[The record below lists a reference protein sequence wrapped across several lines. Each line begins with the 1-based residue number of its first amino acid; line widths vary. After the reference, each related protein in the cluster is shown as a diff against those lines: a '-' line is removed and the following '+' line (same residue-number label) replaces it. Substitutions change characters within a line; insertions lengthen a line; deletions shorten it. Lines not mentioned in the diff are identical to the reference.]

1 MIARQVLAA
10 LLLAAIAGCGPSRP
24 PRDLLHQVS
33 LPDLARATDRV
44 QAQLRAQYASLTEKR
59 QTPATPPAELATAF
73 GEMGRLFMA
82 AEYRH
87 AAEACL
93 SNAQMLAPSDA
104 RWPYYLGHLH
114 KARGDAVKSA
124 AAFEQAR
131 ALSPDDQATLVWLG
145 NAYLDQGRPE
155 AAEPLFTHALS
166 RDPRS
171 VAALF
176 GLGRAALA
184 RADYTQ
190 AAQQLERALSLD
202 PRAAVLQ
209 YPLAMAYRGLGE
221 TDKADAHMRARG
233 PGEIRPPD
241 PLMLDLESLLES
253 PVAYEVRG
261 ARALDERDWK
271 RAAAFFRKGIELAP
285 AEPSMH
291 HKLGTALYMDGD
303 APAAAAEFEQ
313 ALRLSPHFAKAH
325 YSLGIMHGASGRTRP
340 AIEHLTAAVRADP
353 TYVEARLRLADVLR
367 SSARTAAALSQYE
380 QAAKLDPRL
389 PDAPFGH
396 AMALVDLRRY
406 QEARDRLREGV
417 STFSD
422 NLAFRHALIR
432 LLAAAPDERVRDGH
446 EAMRMMQDLL
456 AREPRR
462 YDVDEMMAMTFAEL
476 GQFGEAMTWQ
486 RDAMAGAERAGL
498 KDVARRMADT
508 LSRYQRRQPCRTPW
522 RDDDVNQR

>member
-1 MIARQVLAA
+1 
-10 LLLAAIAGCGPSRP
+10 
-24 PRDLLHQVS
+24 
-33 LPDLARATDRV
+33 
-44 QAQLRAQYASLTEKR
+44 
-59 QTPATPPAELATAF
+59 
-73 GEMGRLFMA
+73 
-82 AEYRH
+82 
-87 AAEACL
+87 
-93 SNAQMLAPSDA
+93 
-104 RWPYYLGHLH
+104 
-114 KARGDAVKSA
+114 
-124 AAFEQAR
+124 
-131 ALSPDDQATLVWLG
+131 
-145 NAYLDQGRPE
+145 
-155 AAEPLFTHALS
+155 
-166 RDPRS
+166 
-171 VAALF
+171 
-176 GLGRAALA
+176 
-184 RADYTQ
+184 
-190 AAQQLERALSLD
+190 
-202 PRAAVLQ
+202 
-209 YPLAMAYRGLGE
+209 
-221 TDKADAHMRARG
+221 
-233 PGEIRPPD
+233 
-241 PLMLDLESLLES
+241 
-253 PVAYEVRG
+253 
-261 ARALDERDWK
+261 
-271 RAAAFFRKGIELAP
+271 
-285 AEPSMH
+285 MH

-340 AIEHLTAAVRADP
+340 AIEHLMAAVRDDP
-353 TYVEARLRLADVLR
+353 SYVEARLRLADVLR

-417 STFSD
+417 STFPD

-432 LLAAAPDERVRDGH
+432 LLAAAPDDRVRDGH

-462 YDVDEMMAMTFAEL
+462 YDVDEMMAMTLAEL

-522 RDDDVNQR
+522 QDDDVNQR